1 MSLKE
6 INTLLIRMPQVHSIM
21 DSFFYLI
28 IFAGAVA
35 GASTGFLGVYIVGM
49 RMPFIGTCISHAAMA
64 GTIFSCLLGINPVM
78 GAIVFS
84 VLSAMSMAAIPP
96 EKSRLDTN
104 VGLAILF
111 SFLLG
116 LTFLGIGLM
125 ENSRSEILG
134 LLWGSILFVQKES
147 VIAITAIALLVAV
160 FAFLFNKEMKVLLF
174 SRSIA
179 SATGVHEGFVYCLF
193 LALCGITL
201 SVNLQIIGGLMIFS
215 LITNPAAA
223 AYQICRGHKAVVITA
238 TIFGILSTVLGFL
251 ISFWLDL
258 PTGACIVLVSTLI
271 FAFSAAYRI
280 FLKERLFLPSRR
292 IGTSLRAATTKKRRK
307 A

>member
-1 MSLKE
+1 
-6 INTLLIRMPQVHSIM
+6 M
-21 DSFFYLI
+21 DSFFYLVI
-28 IFAGAVA
+28 LAGAIA

-64 GTIFSCLLGINPVM
+64 GTIFSCLLGISPAI
-78 GAIVFS
+78 GAIAFS
-84 VLSAMSMAAIPP
+84 VFAAMSMAAIPP
-96 EKSRLDTN
+96 EKSRLNTN

-134 LLWGSILFVQKES
+134 LLWGSILFVQKKS
-147 VIAITAIALLVAV
+147 VLAIGLTALLVGI
-160 FAFLFNKEMKVLLF
+160 FSFLFNKEMKVLLF

-179 SATGVHEGFVYCLF
+179 SATGVHESFVYALF
-193 LALCGITL
+193 LALCGLTI
-201 SVNLQIIGGLMIFS
+201 SVNLPIAGGLMIFS

-238 TIFGILSTVLGFL
+238 TLFGILSTVVGFL
-251 ISFWLDL
+251 VSFWLDL
-258 PTGACIVLVSTLI
+258 PTGACIVLISTLI
-271 FAFSAAYRI
+271 FAASALYRRCG
-280 FLKERLFLPSRR
+280 K
-292 IGTSLRAATTKKRRK
+292 GGD
-307 A
+307 

>member
-1 MSLKE
+1 
-6 INTLLIRMPQVHSIM
+6 M

-35 GASTGFLGVYIVGM
+35 GASTGFLGVYVVGM
-49 RMPFIGTCISHAAMA
+49 RLPFIGTCISHAAMA
-64 GTIFSCLLGINPVM
+64 GTIFACLLGINPAV
-78 GAIVFS
+78 GAIVCS
-84 VLSAMSMAAIPP
+84 VLSAMSLAVIPP
-96 EKSRLDTN
+96 EKSRLDAN

-125 ENSRSEILG
+125 ENSRAEILG
-134 LLWGSILFVQKES
+134 LLWGSILFVQTKS
-147 VIAITAIALLVAV
+147 VIAITLIALLVAV
-160 FAFLFNKEMKVLLF
+160 FSILFNKEMKVLLF

-179 SATGVHEGFVYCLF
+179 SATGVHEGLVYCVF

-201 SVNLQIIGGLMIFS
+201 SLNLPIIGGLMIFS
-215 LITNPAAA
+215 LITSPAAA

-238 TIFGILSTVLGFL
+238 TLFGVLSTVLGFL
-251 ISFWLDL
+251 VSFWLDL

-271 FAFSAAYRI
+271 FAVSVLYKKFSGAVN
-280 FLKERLFLPSRR
+280 
-292 IGTSLRAATTKKRRK
+292 
-307 A
+307 